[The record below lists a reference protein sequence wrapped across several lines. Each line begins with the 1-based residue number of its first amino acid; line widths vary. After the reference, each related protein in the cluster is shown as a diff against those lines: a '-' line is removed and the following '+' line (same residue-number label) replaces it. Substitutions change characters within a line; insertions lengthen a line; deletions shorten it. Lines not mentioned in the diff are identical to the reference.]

1 MKSGD
6 LVIIR
11 SSLYSPETG
20 ILRIADSGKTGMIV
34 SQNGRIY
41 DVLVDGKLITVLESE
56 IWKIDETR

>member
-20 ILRIADSGKTGMIV
+20 ILRIADSGKTG
-34 SQNGRIY
+34 
-41 DVLVDGKLITVLESE
+41 
-56 IWKIDETR
+56 IDRLSKRENL